1 MEVGGDAGSGASM
14 PGQGSGS
21 GAMPGLSLYMVSY
34 GAMPVGRGDAGSG
47 ASMASGAGHR
57 WHQGRGRRKGHRRV
71 RGDEKKN
78 LKKEL
83 TYTINRLLSRRQR
96 DEDEATSSTD

>member
-1 MEVGGDAGSGASM
+1 MEGGDAGSGASM

-71 RGDEKKN
+71 RGDAGSGAMPGQGRCPSEGASAGQG
-78 LKKEL
+78 
-83 TYTINRLLSRRQR
+83 R
-96 DEDEATSSTD
+96 